1 MAMNSITAQLELN
14 KALAQLGSH
23 ANSNSDFQ
31 FAITDDF
38 GVLDLAEDFR
48 VNISDLKVSR
58 EAPKKDVLAAD
69 PSQNGFFQKY
79 TQVRLEHQSR
89 LVIQR
94 DQSKFQKFFL
104 SFISYF
110 RPS

>member
-14 KALAQLGSH
+14 KALAQLGS
-23 ANSNSDFQ
+23 NSNSHSNFQ
-31 FAITDDF
+31 EAITDDF

-48 VNISDLKVSR
+48 VNISDLKVTGVNS
-58 EAPKKDVLAAD
+58 KKEVLATV
-69 PSQNGFFQKY
+69 PSQNDFFQKY
-79 TQVRLEHQSR
+79 TRVRLRHEAR

-94 DQSKFQKFFL
+94 DKSKFEKFFSIL
-104 SFISYF
+104 VTFF